1 MQFTYMQFNALF
13 MLVWYEIAKQC
24 IILRLQLIYFT
35 FSPCLVSVYVI
46 LYKVSVYFVCIHQI
60 IDVKVTLATQ
70 NYYFFYFRDPLFCI
84 IAHREKNICIT
95 QNKYFLSW
103 ATFNFHT
110 KNSIVF
116 CPFFWVSLDFQGIVK
131 RILKFSDLYIVASG
145 SKCQNLL
152 FKFYFRHVLNI
163 CFL

>member
-46 LYKVSVYFVCIHQI
+46 LYKVSVYFVCIHLI
-60 IDVKVTLATQ
+60 IDVKVTLATK

-84 IAHREKNICIT
+84 IAHCEKNICIT

-103 ATFNFHT
+103 AT

-116 CPFFWVSLDFQGIVK
+116 VHFFGVSMDFQGIVK

-145 SKCQNLL
+145 SKCQN
-152 FKFYFRHVLNI
+152 FYSNFI
-163 CFL
+163 FAMS

>member
-35 FSPCLVSVYVI
+35 FSPCLVSVYII

-60 IDVKVTLATQ
+60 IDVKVTLATK

-84 IAHREKNICIT
+84 IAHCEKNICIT

-103 ATFNFHT
+103 AT

-116 CPFFWVSLDFQGIVK
+116 CPFFWGQHGLLGDSEKNSEIQRPLYCCVRVK
-131 RILKFSDLYIVASG
+131 MSEF
-145 SKCQNLL
+145 L